1 MEYVWKITMDWDAS
15 QQLLIK
21 NIYNYYFGEI
31 YWKDLYEAHL
41 ILTGII
47 GI

>member
-1 MEYVWKITMDWDAS
+1 MGWDAS

-21 NIYNYYFGEI
+21 NIYNYSFGEI
-31 YWKDLYEAHL
+31 YWKGLYEARL